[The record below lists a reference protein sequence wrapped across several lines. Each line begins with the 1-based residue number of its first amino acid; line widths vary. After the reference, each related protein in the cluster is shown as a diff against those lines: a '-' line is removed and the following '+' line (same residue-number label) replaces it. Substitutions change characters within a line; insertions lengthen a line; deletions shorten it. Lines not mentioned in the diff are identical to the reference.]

1 MEEKLN
7 EIANKLTELSEKVD
21 LILSR
26 LDALEEKSFPAA
38 PHLAQL
44 EDDSAEQDLVEF
56 PIDEEEF
63 EKEEAAAEELQY
75 EEEEAAAEPEEEE
88 PEEEDEGPEED
99 EVEDEPEEEV
109 EEDADGEE
117 PAVEEAGDEEVGEP
131 VEERK
136 RDWYD
141 WEYDYPAEYVEDL
154 VGSMGIND
162 RLEFIRELFNSNSVE
177 FERDMQHI
185 DQLPNFKTIVSY
197 MRQTHPN
204 WDEESDTVYRFY
216 MHVRRKFRK

>member
-7 EIANKLTELSEKVD
+7 EIANKLSELSEKVD

-26 LDALEEKSFPAA
+26 LPATA

-56 PIDEEEF
+56 PMDEEEF
-63 EKEEAAAEELQY
+63 EEEETAAEDEV
-75 EEEEAAAEPEEEE
+75 EEETEDEEIGEPEEEK
-88 PEEEDEGPEED
+88 
-99 EVEDEPEEEV
+99 
-109 EEDADGEE
+109 
-117 PAVEEAGDEEVGEP
+117 
-131 VEERK
+131 K

-162 RLEFIRELFNSNSVE
+162 RLEFIRELFNSNKAE

-197 MRQTHPN
+197 MRQTHPQ

-216 MHVRRKFRK
+216 MHVRRKFRQ

>member
-7 EIANKLTELSEKVD
+7 EIANKLSELSEKVD

-26 LDALEEKSFPAA
+26 LSATA

-56 PIDEEEF
+56 PMDEEEL
-63 EKEEAAAEELQY
+63 EKEEAAA
-75 EEEEAAAEPEEEE
+75 
-88 PEEEDEGPEED
+88 EDEGPEED
-99 EVEDEPEEEV
+99 EVEDEVEDEPV
-109 EEDADGEE
+109 EEDIE
-117 PAVEEAGDEEVGEP
+117 DEEVGEP
-131 VEERK
+131 AEEKK

-216 MHVRRKFRK
+216 MHVRRKFRQ

>member
-26 LDALEEKSFPAA
+26 LEALEEKSFPAA

-44 EDDSAEQDLVEF
+44 SDDSAEQDLVEF

-63 EKEEAAAEELQY
+63 EKEEE
-75 EEEEAAAEPEEEE
+75 
-88 PEEEDEGPEED
+88 EGPEED
-99 EVEDEPEEEV
+99 EVEDEPVEEEV
-109 EEDADGEE
+109 DGEE
-117 PAVEEAGDEEVGEP
+117 PAMEESGDEEVGEP
-131 VEERK
+131 EEEKK

-185 DQLPNFKTIVSY
+185 DQLENFKTIVSY